1 MVAGPHRPQTEQRAE
16 IPIKAPPDAV
26 LAGLLTAS
34 QQGDGVAYAAFLATA
49 VPLLRQYGRAKLS
62 GRAADLED
70 FVQDTLLSLHQ
81 ARATYQPGRP
91 VLPWVYAIAR
101 NRLADLLRRRYR
113 RLAVEADYD
122 ETVADNVPQQA
133 AEEPPDLAPLLAK
146 LPAGQRQAVELVK
159 LQQLSLREAS
169 VRSGIGVGALKVAV
183 HRGIAG
189 LRQMMVG
196 KDTHDG

>member
-1 MVAGPHRPQTEQRAE
+1 MGEAQ
-16 IPIKAPPDAV
+16 DAV
-26 LAGLLTAS
+26 LAALLAAS
-34 QQGDGVAYAAFLATA
+34 QQGDGTAYAAFLAA
-49 VPLLRQYGRAKLS
+49 VAPLLRQYGRAKLA
-62 GRAADLED
+62 GRTADLED
-70 FVQDTLLSLHQ
+70 FVQDSLLSLHQ

-91 VLPWVYAIAR
+91 VMPWIYAIAR

-122 ETVADNVPQQA
+122 DTLADSVPQPP
-133 AEEPPDLAPLLAK
+133 AEEPPDLAPLLAR

-159 LQQLSLREAS
+159 LQQLSLQEAS
-169 VRSGIGVGALKVAV
+169 ARSGVGIGALKVAV

-189 LRQMMVG
+189 MRQMMLG

>member
-1 MVAGPHRPQTEQRAE
+1 MGEPQEAL
-16 IPIKAPPDAV
+16 
-26 LAGLLTAS
+26 LARLLAAS
-34 QQGDGVAYAAFLATA
+34 QQGDGAAYAAFLAA
-49 VPLLRQYGRAKLS
+49 AAALLRHYGRAKLS

-70 FVQDTLLSLHQ
+70 FVQDSLLSLHQ

-91 VLPWVYAIAR
+91 VMPWIYAIAR

-113 RLAVEADYD
+113 RLAVETDYD
-122 ETVADNVPQQA
+122 ETVAESVPQA
-133 AEEPPDLAPLLAK
+133 PAEEIPDLTPLLAR

-169 VRSGIGVGALKVAV
+169 ARSGVGIGALKVAV

-189 LRQMMVG
+189 LRQMMMG

>member
-1 MVAGPHRPQTEQRAE
+1 MVAGPHRPQTEHRAE
-16 IPIKAPPDAV
+16 ISTKAPPDAV

-34 QQGDGVAYAAFLATA
+34 QQGDGVAYAAFLAAA

-133 AEEPPDLAPLLAK
+133 AEETPDLAPLLAK